1 MKSSN
6 QASLNQLLN
15 SYGYLF
21 FFVIIAIAGSIF
33 TPNFISLNTLRNVL
47 VQMTPVLITGL
58 AMTIAISSGG
68 LDISIGSIMAV
79 SSMCC
84 AKTLSIGILP
94 AIVIGI
100 TVGIFFGFVNGF
112 IISRFKVEPIII
124 TLATMIAGRGIAQVL
139 NEGKVFIFY
148 EPQFTDWAF
157 IRIGNIIP
165 IQVLVMLIA
174 ILIIWFL
181 VRRTVF
187 GVYVQALGDNVKAA
201 GIAGINTYAITLV
214 VYVICGIMAGVSGIM
229 ETSRLT
235 IADASQ
241 VGLGIE
247 MDAIAAVALGGT
259 PLTGGV
265 ANIFGTV
272 IGCMTIQMITV
283 IINMNNLSTAY
294 AYLMKGIVLI
304 LAICIQNLDVRGR

>member
-1 MKSSN
+1 MKVSN
-6 QASLNQLLN
+6 QISLSRLFNN
-15 SYGYLF
+15 YGYVF
-21 FFVIIAIAGSIF
+21 FFLLIAIAGSLF

-68 LDISIGSIMAV
+68 LDISIGSIMAI
-79 SSMCC
+79 SSMYC
-84 AKTLSIGILP
+84 AKALSAGIFPAIMIGI
-94 AIVIGI
+94 I
-100 TVGIFFGFVNGF
+100 VGILFGFINGF
-112 IISRFKVEPIII
+112 IIARFKVEPIII

-148 EPQFTDWAF
+148 KPQFTDWAF
-157 IRIGNIIP
+157 IRVGNVIP
-165 IQVLVMLIA
+165 VQVVVMLIA

-181 VRRTVF
+181 VKRTVF
-187 GVYVQALGDNVKAA
+187 GVYVQALGDNIRAA
-201 GIAGINTYAITLV
+201 SIAGVHTFAITLI
-214 VYVICGIMAGVSGIM
+214 VYVICGLMAGISGIM
-229 ETSRLT
+229 ETARLT

-265 ANIFGTV
+265 ANIAGTV
-272 IGCMTIQMITV
+272 TGCMIIQMITV

-294 AYLMKGIVLI
+294 AYLIKGIVLI
-304 LAICIQNLDVRGR
+304 AAICIQNINVRGR

>member
-6 QASLNQLLN
+6 KASLNQLLN
-15 SYGYLF
+15 NYGYLF
-21 FFVIIAIAGSIF
+21 FFVLIAVAGSVF
-33 TPNFISLNTLRNVL
+33 TPNFISLNTLRNIL

-68 LDISIGSIMAV
+68 LDISIGSIMAL

-84 AKTLSIGILP
+84 AKTLSIGIFP
-94 AIVIGI
+94 AILIGI
-100 TVGIFFGFVNGF
+100 VVGVLFGFVNGF
-112 IISRFKVEPIII
+112 IIARFKVEPIII

-139 NEGKVFIFY
+139 NAGKVFIFY
-148 EPQFTDWAF
+148 EPKFTDWAF
-157 IRIGNIIP
+157 IRIANAVP
-165 IQVLVMLIA
+165 VQVVVMLIA

-181 VRRTVF
+181 VKRTVF

-201 GIAGINTYAITLV
+201 KIAGINTYAITLI
-214 VYVICGIMAGVSGIM
+214 VYVICGFMAGISGIM

-272 IGCMTIQMITV
+272 IGCMIIQMITV

-294 AYLMKGIVLI
+294 AYLIKGIVLI
-304 LAICIQNLDVRGR
+304 LAICIQNLNVRGR